1 MKVDA
6 GPTRV
11 LVLTTCYPKSQGD
24 INGLFIEDLNK
35 RLQPTYKIIVLAPWE
50 PGLKRHEFLSGIEV
64 FRHPQFFWPVRLA
77 YGDDI
82 MDKLRQKPW
91 KWAVLPVFLLFQL
104 LYTRKLCRTFS
115 IQLIHAHWVI
125 PSGLIAVIYKLLLN
139 RRIKVLSTAHGD
151 DVWSFLKTP
160 SKWVLKFILRNT
172 ETTIGV
178 SKALLNKITEINTN
192 QSSFLGPMGV
202 DTRKFSK
209 NHKPSKKQ
217 IEATILFVGTLIP
230 RKGISSLVDALIL
243 LKKKEIPFNAILVG
257 RGMLKEE
264 ISAKINAAGLND
276 KITLAG
282 AVGHDYLPEYYSQ
295 ADIFILPSHSEGL
308 GLVYLEA
315 MSSGV
320 LTIAS
325 PLPTIK
331 DIMKHG
337 QTGII
342 LENLSPLTIAN
353 CLEDTIL
360 NLEAYREIAERGRQ
374 FVVQT
379 FDWEIA
385 ASNYNRFYQ
394 STMHAKT

>member
-1 MKVDA
+1 MNVKA

-50 PGLKRHEFLSGIEV
+50 PGLKRHEVLSGIEV

-91 KWAVLPVFLLFQL
+91 KWAVLPFFLLFQL

-139 RRIKVLSTAHGD
+139 RRAKVLTTAHGSD
-151 DVWSFLKTP
+151 IW
-160 SKWVLKFILRNT
+160 
-172 ETTIGV
+172 
-178 SKALLNKITEINTN
+178 
-192 QSSFLGPMGV
+192 SFLGPISKWGLRWIVKNTDSLVGVSSALVEKLIDLGPKNTPFKGPMGI
-202 DTRKFSK
+202 DTQRFVPLIK
-209 NHKPSKKQ
+209 NTKGP
-217 IEATILFVGTLIP
+217 IPTLLFVG
-230 RKGISSLVDALIL
+230 RFRAGKGIVQLLDALIVL
-243 LKKKEIPFNAILVG
+243 NKRQVLFKAIFVG
-257 RGMLKEE
+257 EGLLKEE
-264 ISAKINAAGLND
+264 ISAKINAAGLNN

-282 AVGHDYLPEYYSQ
+282 AVGHEFLPEYYSQ

-353 CLEDTIL
+353 CLEDAIL
-360 NLEAYREIAERGRQ
+360 NPEAYREIAERGRQ

-394 STMHAKT
+394 STLHAKT